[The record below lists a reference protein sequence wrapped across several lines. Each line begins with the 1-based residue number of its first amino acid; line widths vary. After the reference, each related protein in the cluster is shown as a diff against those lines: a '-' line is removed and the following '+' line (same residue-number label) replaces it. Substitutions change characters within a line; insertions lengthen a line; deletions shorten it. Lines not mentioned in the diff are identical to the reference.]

1 MNRDEQQPPY
11 NRDAAVALK
20 YDGSRAPT
28 VTATGT
34 DELAR
39 EIVRIAQENGVPLYE
54 NAELAGILAR
64 LDLDEEIPET
74 LYRIIAEILS
84 FAFHL
89 QGKKPEDAGRPKDAP
104 NRTGKSDSQAT

>member
-1 MNRDEQQPPY
+1 MNGNERQPPF

-28 VTATGT
+28 VAATGT

-39 EIVRIAQENGVPLYE
+39 EIIRIARENGVPLYE

-74 LYRIIAEILS
+74 LYRVIAEILS

-89 QGKKPEDAGRPKDAP
+89 QGRTPEGAGRQTDAP
-104 NRTGKSDSQAT
+104 TGTGKSDDQAT

>member
-1 MNRDEQQPPY
+1 MNGNDHQPPY

-28 VTATGT
+28 VAASGT

-39 EIVRIAQENGVPLYE
+39 EIIRIAKENGVPLYE

-89 QGKKPEDAGRPKDAP
+89 QGTTPEDAGRSRH
-104 NRTGKSDSQAT
+104 NRHPGDNVDDQAT